1 MGRVTLRITGTQL
14 LCQDEHPSL
23 LAALESHNVEVE
35 YQCREGY
42 CGSCRTRL
50 VAGQV
55 DWITEPLAFIQPGEI
70 LPAAAGQKAISKSR
84 CNSVQLAGGNQ
95 RHHATFFHLHGIQ
108 CASEYHQHRA
118 SDINHTIANRLN
130 HHSHDKGANRHSG
143 IHRVKEQ

>member
-55 DWITEPLAFIQPGEI
+55 DWITEPLAFIQPGDFAP
-70 LPAAAGQKAISKSR
+70 LLQGKRRYRNRDVTQ
-84 CNSVQLAGGNQ
+84 CNSLVETNGITPRFFICTAYSAPASTTNTAP
-95 RHHATFFHLHGIQ
+95 AT
-108 CASEYHQHRA
+108 
-118 SDINHTIANRLN
+118 
-130 HHSHDKGANRHSG
+130 
-143 IHRVKEQ
+143 